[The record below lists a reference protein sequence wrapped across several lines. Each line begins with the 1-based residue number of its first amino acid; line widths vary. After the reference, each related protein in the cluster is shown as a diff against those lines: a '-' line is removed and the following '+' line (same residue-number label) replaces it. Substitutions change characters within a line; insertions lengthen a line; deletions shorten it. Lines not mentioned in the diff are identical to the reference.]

1 MKTDTSTRP
10 LSPLLSAYRRLAGR
24 LHQAAYRLT
33 GRSAEAEDSVQ
44 EAFCRLWSRREA
56 ISNDREAAALLTTTV
71 RHVAIDAWRR
81 QQTLPDTMVEAATAV
96 EPATDDDGPT
106 PEEREDLFDEVQALI
121 NEQLTPTARYVLSHH
136 DYCGESVADIAAHL
150 GTSETAVRMHLSRAR
165 RAIREC
171 YHKRH
176 HQTP

>member
-1 MKTDTSTRP
+1 MKH
-10 LSPLLSAYRRLAGR
+10 LKCFLLG
-24 LHQAAYRLT
+24 LT
-33 GRSAEAEDSVQ
+33 
-44 EAFCRLWSRREA
+44 
-56 ISNDREAAALLTTTV
+56 ALLAV
-71 RHVAIDAWRR
+71 
-81 QQTLPDTMVEAATAV
+81 TACS
-96 EPATDDDGPT
+96 DDD
-106 PEEREDLFDEVQALI
+106 FDEVQALI

-176 HQTP
+176 HQMP

>member
-1 MKTDTSTRP
+1 MPADRLEDVRKTLREGRIFAIVTARGHAASTI
-10 LSPLLSAYRRLAGR
+10 
-24 LHQAAYRLT
+24 
-33 GRSAEAEDSVQ
+33 
-44 EAFCRLWSRREA
+44 REA
-56 ISNDREAAALLTTTV
+56 VKIF
-71 RHVAIDAWRR
+71 IDEV
-81 QQTLPDTMVEAATAV
+81 L
-96 EPATDDDGPT
+96 T